1 MLNGAKLRDECM
13 YEEIFC
19 INCEGFLM
27 GEGVILG
34 PVGIHVG
41 RIRPSNFVLLTNIE
55 VD

>member
-1 MLNGAKLRDECM
+1 MLNGANLRDECM